1 MTAVRKFFFFLDPK
15 RRGRISIQDVLCS
28 PILQE
33 LLDLRRPD
41 LSLDD
46 LRTNWFSHESTA
58 QIYDDYLQLDA
69 DQNGM
74 LSAEELARYR
84 GGGLTSVFVSRIFQ
98 ECQTYRNVNTGQ
110 SEIDYKSYLD
120 FVLATTYKG
129 TSEALSYFMR
139 LLDVQKL
146 GGLST
151 FDVCYFFRA
160 VVDKFSDF
168 GDEANCEVEDVKD
181 EIFDMVKPADRKK
194 ITLRDLEG
202 LSGPEAAEA
211 LKIGLPA
218 LKSRLHRA
226 RLRLMAELR
235 ENLEGPHVD

>member
-1 MTAVRKFFFFLDPK
+1 MLYA
-15 RRGRISIQDVLCS
+15 
-28 PILQE
+28 
-33 LLDLRRPD
+33 
-41 LSLDD
+41 
-46 LRTNWFSHESTA
+46 
-58 QIYDDYLQLDA
+58 DYLELDA

-181 EIFDMVKPADRKK
+181 EIFDMVKPANPTI
-194 ITLRDLEG
+194 ITLADLINCKVG
-202 LSGPEAAEA
+202 DTVVGMLSDMHAFAAYD
-211 LKIGLPA
+211 
-218 LKSRLHRA
+218 R
-226 RLRLMAELR
+226 R
-235 ENLEGPHVD
+235 EQSMDHSGGEES